1 MTKRQKL
8 MTAGAIALALGVA
21 GCGSD
26 GDESGGGTSTAS
38 STPSGLPQGSE
49 HVAIDPAE
57 FTTNIDNTY
66 WPMVP
71 GSRWVYS
78 EEEDGARQRVVV
90 TVTNDTKT
98 IDGVET
104 RVVHDVVSA
113 HGVTVEDT
121 HDWYA
126 QDSVGNIWYFGED
139 TTEYK
144 HGKPASTQG
153 SFEAGVDGAE
163 PGIAL
168 PAEPATGMAYR
179 EEFKAGDA
187 EDQASV
193 LSTDAQVEVPFG
205 HFRDAVLTSNTNP
218 LEPKIQEYKL
228 YAKDVGPV
236 MELLVSGGSGRT
248 ELLSYTHG

>member
-1 MTKRQKL
+1 VGGVC
-8 MTAGAIALALGVA
+8 AALGLGA
-21 GCGSD
+21 CGSG
-26 GDESGGGTSTAS
+26 GDETSASGDVGSD
-38 STPSGLPQGSE
+38 LPQGSE
-49 HVAIDPAE
+49 HVSIDPSE
-57 FTTNIDNTY
+57 FSTVIDNPY

-71 GSRWVYS
+71 GNRWVYS
-78 EEEDGARQRVVV
+78 EEEDGASQRVVV

-104 RVVHDVVSA
+104 RVVHDVVSD
-113 HGVTVEDT
+113 HGVKVEDT

-126 QDSVGNIWYFGED
+126 QDSAGNIWYFGED

-144 HGKPASTQG
+144 HGKPASTKG

-168 PAEPATGMAYR
+168 PADPAAGMSYR
-179 EEFKAGDA
+179 EEYKAGEA
-187 EDQASV
+187 EDQAGV

-205 HFRDAVLTSNTNP
+205 HFSGAVLTSNTNP
-218 LEPKIQEYKL
+218 LERKVQEFKL
-228 YAKDVGPV
+228 YARGVGPV

-248 ELLSYTHG
+248 ELISYTHG